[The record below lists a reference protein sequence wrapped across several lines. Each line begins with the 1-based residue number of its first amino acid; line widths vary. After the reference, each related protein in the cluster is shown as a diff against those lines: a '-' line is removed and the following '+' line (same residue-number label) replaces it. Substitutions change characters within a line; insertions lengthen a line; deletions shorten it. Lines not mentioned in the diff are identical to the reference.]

1 MEPQASTHRGT
12 DVTSVEK
19 SEDHPPHI
27 ATCLGPLF
35 DGQSFPQKRIQPSRL
50 SGYRPGPV
58 RRPHTSS
65 RVRLFRR
72 AFFPE
77 ASDRE
82 WNDWH
87 WQVRHRIQDL
97 ETFERILH
105 LSHDERLA
113 LERGGSM
120 LPVGVTPY
128 YMSLLSYDDPE
139 QALRRTVIPSTAEFV
154 CGPGESADPLAEEE
168 MSPMPGLVHRYPDR
182 VLFLVSD
189 FCSTYCRY
197 CTRSRVVG
205 HGTLHPTV
213 SRLEKAFAYIRS
225 NPQIRDVLVSGGEPL
240 MLNDDRIDWILTE
253 LRRIPSVE
261 IVRIGTKAP
270 VVLPQRITPQLVRML
285 RRHHPLWMSIHFTH
299 PDECTPET
307 SRACAMLADA
317 GIPLGSQTVLLKEI
331 NDDVTTMKRLVQRLM
346 AMRVR
351 PYYLYQ
357 CDQICGSAHFRTPV
371 EAGVEIIR
379 GLRGFT
385 SGYAV
390 PTFIVDAPGGGG
402 KTPVMPDY
410 VAGREGDDIV
420 LRNYQGDLYRYRD
433 PLPADKRAGVKR
445 GR

>member
-1 MEPQASTHRGT
+1 MKPQASMQSGT
-12 DVTSVEK
+12 DVTSIEK
-19 SEDHPPHI
+19 SEDQPPHK
-27 ATCLGPLF
+27 ATSLGPLF
-35 DGQSFPQKRIQPSRL
+35 DGQIFPEKQTRQNRTSSFKVS
-50 SGYRPGPV
+50 V
-58 RRPHTSS
+58 FRRHHTSA

-82 WNDWH
+82 WNDWR
-87 WQVRHRIQDL
+87 WQMRHRIQDVGS
-97 ETFERILH
+97 FERMLN
-105 LSHDERLA
+105 LTQDERLA
-113 LERGGSM
+113 LERGGAM

-128 YMSLLSYDDPE
+128 FMSLLSYDDPE
-139 QALRRTVIPSTAEFV
+139 EPLRRTVIPTTAEFEHS
-154 CGPGESADPLAEEE
+154 PGESEDPLAEDK
-168 MSPMPGLVHRYPDR
+168 MSPVPGLVHRYPDR
-182 VLFLVSD
+182 VLLLVSD

-205 HGTLHPTV
+205 HGVLHPTAA
-213 SRLEKAFAYIRS
+213 RLEKAFEYIRD

-240 MLNDDRIDWILTE
+240 TLGDERLDWILSE

-270 VVLPQRITPQLVRML
+270 VVLPQRITPQLTKML

-299 PDECTPET
+299 PDECTPEAA
-307 SRACAMLADA
+307 RACAMLADA
-317 GIPLGSQTVLLKEI
+317 GIPLGSQTVLLRGI
-331 NDDVTTMKRLVQRLM
+331 NDDVETMTRLVRRLM

-357 CDQICGSAHFRTPV
+357 CDQIYGSAHFRTSV
-371 EAGVEIIR
+371 EKGLEIIR

-402 KTPVMPDY
+402 KIPVMPEY
-410 VAGREGDDIV
+410 MVGRDGDDLV
-420 LRNYQGDLYRYRD
+420 FRNFKGDIYRYYD
-433 PLPADKRAGVKR
+433 PQTESECAETKGAK
-445 GR
+445 

>member
-1 MEPQASTHRGT
+1 M
-12 DVTSVEK
+12 
-19 SEDHPPHI
+19 
-27 ATCLGPLF
+27 
-35 DGQSFPQKRIQPSRL
+35 
-50 SGYRPGPV
+50 
-58 RRPHTSS
+58 
-65 RVRLFRR
+65 RLFRR

-82 WNDWH
+82 WNDWR
-87 WQVRHRIQDL
+87 WQIRHRIQDL

-113 LERGGSM
+113 IEKGGSI

-128 YMSLLSYDDPE
+128 YMSLLSYDDPG
-139 QALRRTVIPSTAEFV
+139 QALRRTVIPSTAEFA
-154 CGPGESADPLAEEE
+154 CAPDESADPLAEEA
-168 MSPMPGLVHRYPDR
+168 MSPVPGLVHRYPDR

-189 FCSTYCRY
+189 FCSTCCRY

-205 HGTLHPTV
+205 HGVLHPTV
-213 SRLEKAFAYIRS
+213 SRLEKAFQYIRS

-240 MLNDDRIDWILTE
+240 TLGDERLDWILTE

-270 VVLPQRITPQLVRML
+270 VVIPQRITPQLVRML

-307 SRACAMLADA
+307 NRACSMLADA
-317 GIPLGSQTVLLKEI
+317 GIPLGSQTVLLKGV
-331 NDDVTTMKRLVQRLM
+331 NDDAETMKRLVQRLM

-379 GLRGFT
+379 ALRGFT

-402 KTPVMPDY
+402 KTPVMPEY
-410 VAGREGDDIV
+410 VVGREEDDLV
-420 LRNYQGDLYRYRD
+420 LRNYQGDLYRYHD
-433 PLPADKRAGVKR
+433 PQPADSRAPAR
-445 GR
+445 GRR